1 MQKNKKKRHTRKK
14 ISVIKLSTL
23 KLDKEILCQLQLGYA
38 PKEVS
43 HAMGLKNKW
52 RIYDATRRQ
61 KQREGKI

>member
-1 MQKNKKKRHTRKK
+1 MKKQHARKTVS
-14 ISVIKLSTL
+14 IIRLSTL